1 MNSKWIFGIG
11 IAAAGAF
18 SLYFIVKLDLEN
30 ALVGMSALF
39 ALTNSARAKS
49 FRSQGMK
56 REAMWMQGL
65 AFVFAIA
72 FAVLLFMKFLT

>member
-1 MNSKWIFGIG
+1 MMGNWLYGIG

-30 ALVGMSALF
+30 ALIGMSALF

-49 FRSQGMK
+49 FRKQGMI
-56 REAMWMQGL
+56 RESHWMQGL
-65 AFVFAIA
+65 SMIFALA
-72 FAVLLFMKFLT
+72 FAVILFMKFLV